1 MNLNFRRTLH
11 YPYLD
16 TIKNLPPTKLL
27 ALLIMLVA
35 PGGFLVP
42 FCYAAYAAIRRSWTA
57 HDAT

>member
-16 TIKNLPPTKLL
+16 TIKSVPPAKLI
-27 ALLIMLVA
+27 ALLVVVVA

-42 FCYAAYAAIRRSWTA
+42 VCYAAYAAIRRSWCERA
-57 HDAT
+57 